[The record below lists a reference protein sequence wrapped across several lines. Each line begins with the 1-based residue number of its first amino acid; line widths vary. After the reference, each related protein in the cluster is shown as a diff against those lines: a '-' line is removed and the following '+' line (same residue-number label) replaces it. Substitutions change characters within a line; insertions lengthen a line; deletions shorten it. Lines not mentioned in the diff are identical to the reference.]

1 MSLAGGL
8 GNQLFQFACG
18 LSLAYEHQLR
28 ISLDTSFFSSR
39 NDATP
44 REFALEPYLS
54 SNFVLQSGLPVSVGS
69 LSLVNPVRQVSR
81 RLTRLFEVTLKEGTA
96 SPSRIIAKSRAL
108 NFSLEGY
115 WQSEQFF
122 RPVETQIKK
131 LFTSPFPE
139 VAEIPLVSEIRG
151 DGNAVCVQVR
161 RGDYAANPKI
171 LEKHGVMSPAY
182 FQRAL
187 AHLHRQ
193 RHVSQVF
200 VFTDDKDWA
209 SKHLQ
214 LPHNTRIVSLP
225 SEFDTPVV
233 NLLALSQGHRF
244 VISNSTFGWWGAWL
258 SDSPGTSVVAPRRWF
273 RDLSRDGSLL
283 VPDSWVTL

>member
-1 MSLAGGL
+1 MTITNSHCHYRHLPP
-8 GNQLFQFACG
+8 
-18 LSLAYEHQLR
+18 HHHHHLR
-28 ISLDTSFFSSR
+28 HHRHPHHRHRRRHRRRHLNR
-39 NDATP
+39 HRRHHMHP
-44 REFALEPYLS
+44 RRHRHRH
-54 SNFVLQSGLPVSVGS
+54 N
-69 LSLVNPVRQVSR
+69 R
-81 RLTRLFEVTLKEGTA
+81 RHMYCHRHDHFH
-96 SPSRIIAKSRAL
+96 P
-108 NFSLEGY
+108 
-115 WQSEQFF
+115 
-122 RPVETQIKK
+122 
-131 LFTSPFPE
+131 
-139 VAEIPLVSEIRG
+139 
-151 DGNAVCVQVR
+151 
-161 RGDYAANPKI
+161 
-171 LEKHGVMSPAY
+171 
-182 FQRAL
+182 QR
-187 AHLHRQ
+187 HLHRQ